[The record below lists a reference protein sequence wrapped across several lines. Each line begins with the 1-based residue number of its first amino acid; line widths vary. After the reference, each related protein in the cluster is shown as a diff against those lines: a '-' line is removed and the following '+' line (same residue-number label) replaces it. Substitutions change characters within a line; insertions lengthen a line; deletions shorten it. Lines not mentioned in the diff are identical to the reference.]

1 MLRDVVLGAVGGV
14 AVDDHGLHGVVEEH
28 VVVERDENSDDTA
41 DAVDTGVA
49 FGDYYN
55 HDIQDDIL
63 ADNQHGPGFQE
74 VDMMAVAGAV
84 VVNGDTTDDTFG
96 AVAVAAAAGIDAGD
110 SLPRL

>member
-1 MLRDVVLGAVGGV
+1 MVALRDVVVLGAGDV
-14 AVDDHGLHGVVEEH
+14 VDDHGLHGVVEEH
-28 VVVERDENSDDTA
+28 VVERDENSDDTA

-49 FGDYYN
+49 FDDYYN

-63 ADNQHGPGFQE
+63 ADNQHDPGFQE
-74 VDMMAVAGAV
+74 VDMMAVAV

-96 AVAVAAAAGIDAGD
+96 AVAAVGIDVGD

>member
-1 MLRDVVLGAVGGV
+1 VLRDVVLGAVGGV

-63 ADNQHGPGFQE
+63 ADNQHVPVFQE
-74 VDMMAVAGAV
+74 VDMKAV
-84 VVNGDTTDDTFG
+84 GDRTDDDTFG
-96 AVAVAAAAGIDAGD
+96 AVVAVGIDVGD

>member
-1 MLRDVVLGAVGGV
+1 MVALRDVVVLGAGD

-28 VVVERDENSDDTA
+28 VVERDENSDDTA

-49 FGDYYN
+49 FDDYYN

-96 AVAVAAAAGIDAGD
+96 AVAAAAAGIDAGD